1 MIDSL
6 KNQHKKYMQD
16 EYMREYAQILLEQ
29 IETLITVRI
38 KLEEVIEDRHGN
50 IS

>member
-1 MIDSL
+1 
-6 KNQHKKYMQD
+6 MQD